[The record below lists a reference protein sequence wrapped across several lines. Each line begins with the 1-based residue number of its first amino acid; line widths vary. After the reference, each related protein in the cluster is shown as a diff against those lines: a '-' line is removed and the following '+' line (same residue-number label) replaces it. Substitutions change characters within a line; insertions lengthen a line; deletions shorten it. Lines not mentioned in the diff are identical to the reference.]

1 MGSASVS
8 IGLLLVNAIAGF
20 YLFIVLLRFLLQAA
34 RADFYNPISQFTVKA
49 TNPFLV
55 PIRKVVPGFW
65 GLDLAALVLAVA
77 VHMLASG
84 LSLLIAGY
92 ALNPAAMIVWAV
104 VGIGGLFLKLYFWG
118 ILIMVIASWV
128 APGNYNPALSLLQQ
142 ILDPIM
148 KPIRKMLPDM
158 GGFDLSPIIA
168 LLSIQVLEVIVYAM
182 ARETGA
188 PGFVIGL

>member
-84 LSLLIAGY
+84 LSL
-92 ALNPAAMIVWAV
+92 
-104 VGIGGLFLKLYFWG
+104 
-118 ILIMVIASWV
+118 
-128 APGNYNPALSLLQQ
+128 
-142 ILDPIM
+142 
-148 KPIRKMLPDM
+148 
-158 GGFDLSPIIA
+158 
-168 LLSIQVLEVIVYAM
+168 
-182 ARETGA
+182 
-188 PGFVIGL
+188 